1 MQDARCGCGC
11 GCQTPNA
18 KRQTPNAKR
27 QTPNAGRQTPDAK
40 RRTSDARPPRDRR
53 VPGRAALMRADA
65 RVKPARSGCTV
76 RPCRRA

>member
-1 MQDARCGCGC
+1 KR
-11 GCQTPNA
+11 QTPNA

-27 QTPNAGRQTPDAK
+27 QTPDAGRQTPDI
-40 RRTSDARPPRDRR
+40 RRPAAARQAC
-53 VPGRAALMRADA
+53 PGRAALMRADA